1 MPPPF
6 SSARGCGAPHPRP
19 PPRERSG
26 RRGRARG
33 LRPAAA
39 ARLRPAARARSRPP
53 TREPGPGAAPE
64 TAAAGCAGAS
74 LPGGAAAAAWKMAAP
89 CGSELPANSPLKIP
103 KMEVLSPASPGG
115 LSDGNPSLS
124 DPSTPRGASPLG
136 PGSAA
141 GSGAAA
147 SGGLGLG
154 LGGRSAASSS
164 VSFSPGGG
172 GGGAAAAAAAA
183 CRGMSW
189 TPAETNALIAV
200 WGNER
205 LVEARYQQLEGA
217 GTVFGSKAPGP
228 AMYERVSRALA
239 ELGYERTPSQC
250 RERIKTLRRC
260 YSRVKEHGV
269 GKRKSSYTFEQ
280 LEQVFGQGGWDAQ
293 PCQPVLINSSGLYQE
308 LESDGST
315 MEEYP
320 QEDWGNHSQDLHGY
334 PTDQELDEIPVTKRT
349 LKIKQESSEEAQKRD
364 IMQNIVQILESVQ
377 LKWEL
382 FQSWTD
388 FSRLHLSNKLA
399 IFGIGYNTRW
409 KEDIRYHYA
418 EISSQVPLG
427 KRLREYF
434 NSEKPEGRIIM
445 TRVQKMNWKNVY
457 YKFLEITISE
467 ARCLELH
474 MEIDWIPIAHSKPT
488 GGNVVQY
495 LLPGGIPKSPGLYA
509 IGYEECI
516 ERPPSPHLERRPL
529 DPGKEGRVDLETLSA
544 QASLQV
550 EIEPTRIIYC
560 YLGIAEVRT
569 LQQCLFLHFQANA
582 KTFSKDWVGI
592 NGFLSQNCIVDPGI
606 SPKSIYI
613 KFVEVERDFLSAGSL
628 VECLEKA
635 IGYPLKFN
643 N

>member
-6 SSARGCGAPHPRP
+6 SSALGFGAPHSRPSPRG
-19 PPRERSG
+19 RSG

-33 LRPAAA
+33 ERLGGAERPSTTTAASA
-39 ARLRPAARARSRPP
+39 AEAGRRPP
-53 TREPGPGAAPE
+53 SRTPGLRAAPE
-64 TAAAGCAGAS
+64 TLVAGCAGAS

-250 RERIKTLRRC
+250 RERIKLVRC
-260 YSRVKEHGV
+260 PELNAVL
-269 GKRKSSYTFEQ
+269 Q
-280 LEQVFGQGGWDAQ
+280 LW
-293 PCQPVLINSSGLYQE
+293 P
-308 LESDGST
+308 
-315 MEEYP
+315 
-320 QEDWGNHSQDLHGY
+320 H
-334 PTDQELDEIPVTKRT
+334 
-349 LKIKQESSEEAQKRD
+349 
-364 IMQNIVQILESVQ
+364 
-377 LKWEL
+377 
-382 FQSWTD
+382 
-388 FSRLHLSNKLA
+388 
-399 IFGIGYNTRW
+399 
-409 KEDIRYHYA
+409 
-418 EISSQVPLG
+418 
-427 KRLREYF
+427 
-434 NSEKPEGRIIM
+434 
-445 TRVQKMNWKNVY
+445 
-457 YKFLEITISE
+457 
-467 ARCLELH
+467 RC
-474 MEIDWIPIAHSKPT
+474 
-488 GGNVVQY
+488 
-495 LLPGGIPKSPGLYA
+495 
-509 IGYEECI
+509 
-516 ERPPSPHLERRPL
+516 
-529 DPGKEGRVDLETLSA
+529 
-544 QASLQV
+544 
-550 EIEPTRIIYC
+550 
-560 YLGIAEVRT
+560 
-569 LQQCLFLHFQANA
+569 
-582 KTFSKDWVGI
+582 
-592 NGFLSQNCIVDPGI
+592 
-606 SPKSIYI
+606 
-613 KFVEVERDFLSAGSL
+613 
-628 VECLEKA
+628 
-635 IGYPLKFN
+635 
-643 N
+643 

>member
-6 SSARGCGAPHPRP
+6 SSAPGSGAPPPRP
-19 PPRERSG
+19 SPRERSG

-33 LRPAAA
+33 EKPPGAVGLRPAAGTP
-39 ARLRPAARARSRPP
+39 RRAP
-53 TREPGPGAAPE
+53 TGQPGPRATPE
-64 TAAAGCAGAS
+64 TAAAGSADAS
-74 LPGGAAAAAWKMAAP
+74 LPGGAVAAARKMAAP
-89 CGSELPANSPLKIP
+89 CGSERPANSPLKIP

-154 LGGRSAASSS
+154 LGGRSAASSW
-164 VSFSPGGG
+164 
-172 GGGAAAAAAAA
+172 GAPAAA

-250 RERIKTLRRC
+250 RERIK
-260 YSRVKEHGV
+260 
-269 GKRKSSYTFEQ
+269 
-280 LEQVFGQGGWDAQ
+280 
-293 PCQPVLINSSGLYQE
+293 E

-315 MEEYP
+315 MEEYS

-377 LKWEL
+377 LKWEV

-474 MEIDWIPIAHSKPT
+474 METHWIPIAHSKPT

-516 ERPPSPHLERRPL
+516 ERPSSPHMESSSL

-569 LQQCLFLHFQANA
+569 LQQCLFLHFQANT

-592 NGFLSQNCIVDPGI
+592 NGFLSQNCIVDPGV

>member
-6 SSARGCGAPHPRP
+6 SSARGFSAPHPRP
-19 PPRERSG
+19 SPRERSG

-33 LRPAAA
+33 GRPGAPDGLRAAA
-39 ARLRPAARARSRPP
+39 GARSRQPAG
-53 TREPGPGAAPE
+53 EPGPRAAPE
-64 TAAAGCAGAS
+64 SAAAGCAGAS

-136 PGSAA
+136 PGSAT

-315 MEEYP
+315 MEEYS

-516 ERPPSPHLERRPL
+516 ERPPSPHMERRPL
-529 DPGKEGRVDLETLSA
+529 DPGKEGRVDMETLSA

-569 LQQCLFLHFQANA
+569 LQQCLFLHFQANT

-592 NGFLSQNCIVDPGI
+592 NGFLSQNCIVDPGV